1 VTNVDGSRVAESTHE
16 IRPWRKGS
24 DTCTFLLAGGAR
36 GPGSR
41 RYEETSAV
49 AHAPPR
55 KFVQCNAIQQS
66 QSIYASENLQRD
78 ISTDCRRR
86 TGGHHHGVVN
96 SCGDNG
102 IEINSPVRIAAAR
115 VPAVS

>member
-1 VTNVDGSRVAESTHE
+1 MTNVDGSRVAESTHE

-66 QSIYASENLQRD
+66 QSIYASENFGE
-78 ISTDCRRR
+78 ISRPAA
-86 TGGHHHGVVN
+86 GGKL
-96 SCGDNG
+96 
-102 IEINSPVRIAAAR
+102 AATTMA
-115 VPAVS
+115 S